1 MSFTVQRFEDL
12 EVGNDEALPSI
23 DLGAVVPR
31 PSIDRRPFWLRLVS
45 SLRVKLGWDRKKGV
59 SVETSGGAD
68 F

>member
-1 MSFTVQRFEDL
+1 MKGTFEVQRFED
-12 EVGNDEALPSI
+12 APAAHLPI

-31 PSIDRRPFWLRLVS
+31 LSIDRRPFWLRLVS

-59 SVETSGGAD
+59 SVEASGGTD